1 MNLLFFLLMLNKYLT
16 VAVGRIIYTKSSRKT
31 KIVVVTVGQFGEIVQ
46 VQTTL
51 FWDMID

>member
-1 MNLLFFLLMLNKYLT
+1 MVFLVN
-16 VAVGRIIYTKSSRKT
+16 VEQVFNSCCRRIIYTKSSRKT

-51 FWDMID
+51 F